1 VSSYHSFYNL
11 LTNAKKRSSEDLF
24 EYTVLACVIVKIM
37 KVSGYLDEIAESSRD
52 LELIGGAVLR
62 HLLITQ
68 CNAYRIIELSR
79 PSKFDEPKPV
89 NVGVGIYPTAALI
102 NHSCDPNADLNF
114 YGDSVIVRAI
124 RNIAEG
130 EEVCIS
136 YGPIFYEVKQRARQT
151 GLKGAYFFTCRCEA
165 CRENWPV
172 AEEMFDDVPK
182 YRCEN
187 CRSPLVTEEKFERK
201 YFTCFICKHKQDMED
216 VVGRLQLSYDVF
228 ARAMNTAMNGAS
240 AKALPDF
247 VQHLLLL
254 QRYIRHPW
262 RDLASCQTAVKH
274 CYRLMANIHQ

>member
-1 VSSYHSFYNL
+1 
-11 LTNAKKRSSEDLF
+11 
-24 EYTVLACVIVKIM
+24 
-37 KVSGYLDEIAESSRD
+37 
-52 LELIGGAVLR
+52 
-62 HLLITQ
+62 
-68 CNAYRIIELSR
+68 
-79 PSKFDEPKPV
+79 
-89 NVGVGIYPTAALI
+89 
-102 NHSCDPNADLNF
+102 
-114 YGDSVIVRAI
+114 
-124 RNIAEG
+124 
-130 EEVCIS
+130 
-136 YGPIFYEVKQRARQT
+136 
-151 GLKGAYFFTCRCEA
+151 
-165 CRENWPV
+165 
-172 AEEMFDDVPK
+172 MFDDVPK